1 MPRPFNIIV
10 RSSLHKVSKTLEQ
23 ALCAS
28 SKYSGNGL
36 ILKAYGTYP
45 YVQKK
50 KSEQELLA
58 FLSAIFLALRNLG
71 YNFHFQKILLAGLLV
86 VFCLLFFKVLL
97 DCYYLPNIY
106 SQIFTSHRAMYCI
119 EKLQLFQT

>member
-58 FLSAIFLALRNLG
+58 FLSAIFLALRTWATTSISKRF
-71 YNFHFQKILLAGLLV
+71 YWLV
-86 VFCLLFFKVLL
+86 CWLFFACCFSK
-97 DCYYLPNIY
+97 CY
-106 SQIFTSHRAMYCI
+106 
-119 EKLQLFQT
+119 